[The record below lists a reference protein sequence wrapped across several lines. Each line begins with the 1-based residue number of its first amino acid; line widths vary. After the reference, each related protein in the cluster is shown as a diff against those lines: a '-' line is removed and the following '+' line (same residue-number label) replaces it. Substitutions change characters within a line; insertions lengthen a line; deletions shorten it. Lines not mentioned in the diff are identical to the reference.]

1 MLRYWEDAVDPD
13 EETPRTEWWISRSM
27 EDFLRAYPD
36 ILDIVDDPDLQGQI
50 ASKILASPGC
60 ERLLSTGELTT
71 RDKLWLASEFFG
83 PLGCWTHIRTSEAAE
98 PAFVQAEVCVQRD
111 ALVQTLTFLKR
122 RGPMAEGV
130 KLSSAGK
137 ALLIDGGGW
146 KAEVPAVG
154 VWPVV
159 VTLRTDRLY
168 EVLRLKRLLPETV
181 AVAVADPYLR
191 VHDWSLEVETVT
203 PSDPSA

>member
-1 MLRYWEDAVDPD
+1 MRHPH
-13 EETPRTEWWISRSM
+13 
-27 EDFLRAYPD
+27 
-36 ILDIVDDPDLQGQI
+36 
-50 ASKILASPGC
+50 C

-83 PLGCWTHIRTSEAAE
+83 PLGCWTHIRTSEPAE
-98 PAFVQAEVCVQRD
+98 PASVQAEVCVQRD

-122 RGPMAEGV
+122 LGPMEEEV

-137 ALLIDGGGW
+137 ALLIDGGRW

-159 VTLRTDRLY
+159 VTLHTDRLY
-168 EVLRLKRLLPETV
+168 ELLRLVRLLPETIV
-181 AVAVADPYLR
+181 VAVADPYLR
-191 VHDWSLEVETVT
+191 VDSWSLEADSVT
-203 PSDPSA
+203 PSEPSA